1 MPGRTSPPEC
11 YPRRTDDPSRHRGD
25 NGLRP
30 PHVPRTSGTE
40 DCADDLSNYGNI
52 VPGDAIIKG
61 DIAFGN
67 KYR

>member
-1 MPGRTSPPEC
+1 
-11 YPRRTDDPSRHRGD
+11 
-25 NGLRP
+25 
-30 PHVPRTSGTE
+30 VPRTSGIE
-40 DCADDLSNYGNI
+40 DCVDDLSNYGNI